1 MDAKDWI
8 TAREADESIR
18 IIDAETWNRVQ
29 EKRTRRGKR
38 YTEKLENQDITV
50 IQKNNGTLPLIDVIY
65 CGYCGCM
72 LTNGSRY
79 NYWTI
84 KSTGEKR
91 ASKMPIYKC
100 QNAWQGVPH
109 EDVYQF
115 RAADIE
121 TPIFETIAAYI
132 GKLQENKNVF
142 EEIEKNHNREKSTLE
157 KELQKL
163 QEEADKIRKK
173 IDVMEGNIPDAMSG
187 EYPLSLDELV
197 ALIKKQKTALEHQE
211 SLVREKELAIQNL
224 SVSVNDWEE
233 IKKKIPTWQ
242 DVFLNAD
249 ANAKRVLVNRLIKRI
264 EVKKEE
270 ITIHFKVNLEEVLQP
285 RITDGFGVQE

>member
-1 MDAKDWI
+1 M
-8 TAREADESIR
+8 
-18 IIDAETWNRVQ
+18 
-29 EKRTRRGKR
+29 
-38 YTEKLENQDITV
+38 
-50 IQKNNGTLPLIDVIY
+50 
-65 CGYCGCM
+65 
-72 LTNGSRY
+72 
-79 NYWTI
+79 
-84 KSTGEKR
+84 
-91 ASKMPIYKC
+91 
-100 QNAWQGVPH
+100 
-109 EDVYQF
+109 
-115 RAADIE
+115 
-121 TPIFETIAAYI
+121 
-132 GKLQENKNVF
+132 F
-142 EEIEKNHNREKSTLE
+142 EEIEKNHNREKSMLK

-233 IKKKIPTWQ
+233 IRKKIPTWQ

-249 ANAKRVLVNRLIKRI
+249 ADAKRVLVNRLIKRI

-285 RITDGFGVQE
+285 RITDGFGVQK